1 MKQLYYRLNV
11 IGPAFWLLWVGETIS
26 MFGTQLVQFALSV
39 WIYEKTGSA
48 LSFAGSIV
56 ASILPAVLVM
66 PIAGAVVD
74 KINRL
79 HVMIVADSLA
89 AIMSFSLLALLW
101 TDNLEIYHLYIFTA
115 FASMLAA
122 FQGPAYQ
129 VSVAEMVRKDH
140 LTRATGAMGVSS
152 TSLGII
158 APTLAGSL
166 LVVIGLPGMVL
177 LDLITFVVGTMFV
190 WRAFSISQV
199 KKNKTDLNDLWEVV
213 KTSLDNFTSS
223 FSFFERDPKM
233 LTLFIYSLIQ
243 AAMIAMAVSMVIP
256 LILSLHSAKSLG
268 VVLSFAAVG
277 ALIGSL
283 LMVLFDTPQRRMA
296 IILACDAVFALCI
309 LFAGVVTSVP
319 AFCVLEFI
327 AGAAGSIASSC
338 GYALWMSRVP
348 ENKRGSVMVL
358 LGTCAMLS
366 TAFMV
371 IFGSVTVETVLEP
384 ALVAGGAL
392 ADSVGMFIGTGE
404 GRGMALMFVICGIAG
419 LLAAI
424 GGISIKSL
432 RELR

>member
-1 MKQLYYRLNV
+1 MKNLYYRLND
-11 IGPAFWLLWVGETIS
+11 IGRPFWLLWVGESIS

-39 WIYEKTGSA
+39 WIYQKTGSA
-48 LSFAGSIV
+48 LSFAGAIV
-56 ASILPAVLVM
+56 ASILPSVLVM

-89 AIMSFSLLALLW
+89 AIISFSLLALLW
-101 TDNLEIYHLYIFTA
+101 ADGLEVYHLYIFTA
-115 FASMLAA
+115 FASFLAA

-177 LDLITFVVGTMFV
+177 LDLITFIAGTLFV
-190 WRAFSISQV
+190 WRAFSISQM
-199 KKNKTDLNDLWEVV
+199 KKNKTSFKDLWLVI
-213 KTSLDNFTSS
+213 KSSLDNFTGS
-223 FSFFERDPKM
+223 FGFFERDPKM

-256 LILSLHSAKSLG
+256 LILSLHSAKTLG
-268 VVLSFAAVG
+268 LVLSFAAVG

-283 LMVLFDTPQRRMA
+283 LMVLFDAPQRRMA
-296 IILACDAVFALCI
+296 VILGCDAVFALCI
-309 LFAGVVTSVP
+309 FFAGIVTSVT

-327 AGAAGSIASSC
+327 AGVVGSIASSC

-371 IFGSVTVETVLEP
+371 VLGSVTVETILQP

-392 ADSVGMFIGTGE
+392 ADSIGAFIGTGE
-404 GRGMALMFVICGIAG
+404 GRGMALMFVICGVAG
-419 LLAAI
+419 LVAAL